1 MQAVLNYFTLDKGWS
16 QPLPALDSPQTL
28 VIVFCHPEFKHYQ
41 TALED
46 IHRYYAQSI
55 IVGCSSSASIFY
67 GRIIEEGL
75 VIGIVRFHKTR
86 LQASSARLPSP
97 YDSWQAGKQLAKQL
111 HQPDLKGV
119 LLLSDG
125 LYTNGVELL
134 RGLTDHLLHSVPIV
148 GGLASDGGRF
158 QETWVLHQGKPT
170 AQIVYAIGFYGHD
183 ILIKGYAADGW
194 KLFGLQRKVTRS
206 TQNTLYEIDHRP
218 ALQIYKHYVGDQC
231 KHSRDFS
238 IYFPMAV
245 WPQDNTHYV
254 VRTIFNVDEET
265 QSMNFASDI
274 PEGSK
279 IQFMYGNTDSLVE
292 GAETAIQTILHQLKT
307 PDQPLLSL
315 AFSCVGRKL
324 MMEDETDQELTVMLD
339 CLPKDSWQ
347 LGFYSYGELG
357 PIADQAQY
365 SLHNETM
372 TLMVIYEKN

>member
-1 MQAVLNYFTLDKGWS
+1 M
-16 QPLPALDSPQTL
+16 
-28 VIVFCHPEFKHYQ
+28 
-41 TALED
+41 
-46 IHRYYAQSI
+46 
-55 IVGCSSSASIFY
+55 
-67 GRIIEEGL
+67 
-75 VIGIVRFHKTR
+75 
-86 LQASSARLPSP
+86 
-97 YDSWQAGKQLAKQL
+97 
-111 HQPDLKGV
+111 
-119 LLLSDG
+119 
-125 LYTNGVELL
+125 
-134 RGLTDHLLHSVPIV
+134 
-148 GGLASDGGRF
+148 
-158 QETWVLHQGKPT
+158 
-170 AQIVYAIGFYGHD
+170 
-183 ILIKGYAADGW
+183 
-194 KLFGLQRKVTRS
+194 TRS
-206 TQNTLYEIDHRP
+206 TQNTLYEIDHHP